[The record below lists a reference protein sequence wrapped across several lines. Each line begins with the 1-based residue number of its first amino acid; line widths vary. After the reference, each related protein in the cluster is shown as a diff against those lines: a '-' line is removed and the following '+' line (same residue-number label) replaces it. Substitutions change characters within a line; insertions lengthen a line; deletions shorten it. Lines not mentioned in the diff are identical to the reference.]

1 LGVAFAL
8 VVLVAVGCMG
18 GYGYVQDRRNAF
30 QHELTELGILSQ
42 GLATRIDHSLA
53 TGKGLV
59 GNLACTEDVERFLG
73 AKPDQASR
81 ATFQRWLALQV
92 GQTPNLA
99 TIFLLSPTG
108 DCLASTNPAFLGRN
122 FGFRP
127 YFQEAMAGR
136 FSASDWMIGT
146 VTRLPRI
153 CAAAPVRLGGRI
165 QGVLVTQ
172 FLVDEVVQA
181 IRSTGVK
188 GRAAAVINASGVTLA
203 HSDSGFQYHS
213 IVPLDSATQAT
224 LIRTR
229 QFQGQPIPSDPLSG
243 EFVAAFDRVRDTASP
258 ETLSY
263 RLGGAVKWAT
273 LSPATERP
281 WVVMVAI
288 PEAEILLPIR
298 RAMVRTLLVGLIATL
313 GGFLV
318 AFVLGKPLLAP
329 IHLLAEAMGR
339 FGAGDVTARAPV
351 RTRDERGQLART
363 FNGMAESLQAHR
375 ERLEELVKAR
385 TLELSRSESALRESN
400 QRMELAT
407 ASNNLGIWDRDLQ
420 AGTEFWSDRVFE
432 IYGLPPEHR
441 SVDYAA
447 WSRYLLHPDDL
458 AATDAAIQAAVA
470 GEQPYDISYRIV
482 RQDGSIRHVK
492 SDAHVV
498 RDADGKAVR
507 IIGINRD
514 RTREVEAEAEQRR
527 LQAELQHSEIL
538 DSLGSLAG
546 GVAHDM
552 NNVLAA
558 IMGMAS
564 ALRAGGPDEGPGA
577 KSLDTIIR
585 ACTRGRDVVK
595 SLLHFARK
603 DLDTVGPVNLNAIA
617 AEMVQLLSHTTLRR
631 VRIVT
636 AFTEPLSRIEGDGNA
651 LNHALINVCVNAV
664 DAMPDGGTLEIRTR
678 QSAERGVEISIR
690 DSGEGM
696 NAEVIRKAV
705 EPFFTTKPVGKGTGL
720 GLAMVYGTVK
730 AHKGTFEIHSEPGR
744 GTEVILGFPALPE
757 TPAAPAVKTDA
768 PGVSASGPR
777 RILLVDDD
785 ELIRMSVGPMLTALG
800 HEVHTAESGQ
810 EALERVQ
817 DLDPDLVIL
826 DMNMPGLNGT
836 QTLARLLTVR
846 PHQRV
851 VMATG
856 YSDDSIVPLMAG
868 RPNVFSLRKPFSL
881 EEMRAKLASL

>member
-1 LGVAFAL
+1 
-8 VVLVAVGCMG
+8 
-18 GYGYVQDRRNAF
+18 
-30 QHELTELGILSQ
+30 
-42 GLATRIDHSLA
+42 
-53 TGKGLV
+53 
-59 GNLACTEDVERFLG
+59 
-73 AKPDQASR
+73 
-81 ATFQRWLALQV
+81 
-92 GQTPNLA
+92 
-99 TIFLLSPTG
+99 
-108 DCLASTNPAFLGRN
+108 
-122 FGFRP
+122 
-127 YFQEAMAGR
+127 
-136 FSASDWMIGT
+136 
-146 VTRLPRI
+146 
-153 CAAAPVRLGGRI
+153 
-165 QGVLVTQ
+165 
-172 FLVDEVVQA
+172 
-181 IRSTGVK
+181 
-188 GRAAAVINASGVTLA
+188 
-203 HSDSGFQYHS
+203 
-213 IVPLDSATQAT
+213 
-224 LIRTR
+224 
-229 QFQGQPIPSDPLSG
+229 
-243 EFVAAFDRVRDTASP
+243 
-258 ETLSY
+258 
-263 RLGGAVKWAT
+263 
-273 LSPATERP
+273 
-281 WVVMVAI
+281 
-288 PEAEILLPIR
+288 
-298 RAMVRTLLVGLIATL
+298 
-313 GGFLV
+313 
-318 AFVLGKPLLAP
+318 
-329 IHLLAEAMGR
+329 
-339 FGAGDVTARAPV
+339 
-351 RTRDERGQLART
+351 
-363 FNGMAESLQAHR
+363 
-375 ERLEELVKAR
+375 
-385 TLELSRSESALRESN
+385 
-400 QRMELAT
+400 
-407 ASNNLGIWDRDLQ
+407 
-420 AGTEFWSDRVFE
+420 
-432 IYGLPPEHR
+432 
-441 SVDYAA
+441 
-447 WSRYLLHPDDL
+447 
-458 AATDAAIQAAVA
+458 
-470 GEQPYDISYRIV
+470 
-482 RQDGSIRHVK
+482 
-492 SDAHVV
+492 
-498 RDADGKAVR
+498 
-507 IIGINRD
+507 
-514 RTREVEAEAEQRR
+514 
-527 LQAELQHSEIL
+527 
-538 DSLGSLAG
+538 
-546 GVAHDM
+546 
-552 NNVLAA
+552 
-558 IMGMAS
+558 
-564 ALRAGGPDEGPGA
+564 
-577 KSLDTIIR
+577 
-585 ACTRGRDVVK
+585 VVK